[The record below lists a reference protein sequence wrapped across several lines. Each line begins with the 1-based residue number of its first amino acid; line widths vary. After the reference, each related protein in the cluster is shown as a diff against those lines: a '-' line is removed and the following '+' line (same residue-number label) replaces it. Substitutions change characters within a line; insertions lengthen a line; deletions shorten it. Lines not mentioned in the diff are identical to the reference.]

1 MPPRPFVRALKVITL
16 AATLWITYLL
26 PWPGPA
32 WVAATKPAVT
42 AAAFAALSWR
52 LGVGSWPLTIA
63 FCLTFFPFGVIE
75 THAVSFAPGTD
86 LAGAPSDTRLWT
98 LYLWAM
104 LFSPISLWAP
114 VVFGTLTYTLV
125 TRFRSNNRWCDRS

>member
-1 MPPRPFVRALKVITL
+1 MPPRQFVRALKVVTL
-16 AATLWITYLL
+16 AATLWIVYLL
-26 PWPGPA
+26 PWPGPS
-32 WVAATKPAVT
+32 WVEATKPAIT
-42 AAAFAALSWR
+42 AVAFAALSWR

-86 LAGAPSDTRLWT
+86 LAGAPSDTRFWM
-98 LYLWAM
+98 LYIWAM
-104 LFSPISLWAP
+104 LFSPISLWSP

-125 TRFRSNNRWCDRS
+125 TRLPSNNRWPAP